1 MRGMRVAYCKACRFY
16 WQEGIWYRCIH
27 ESNTY
32 DHMYGQAYKL
42 HPTAKNI
49 RGRCEDHEEINSK
62 HSSSSDAVDNA
73 DDGERNVR
81 DSGQEKP

>member
-42 HPTAKNI
+42 HPTAKNL
-49 RGRCEDHEEINSK
+49 RGRCEDYETEETVS
-62 HSSSSDAVDNA
+62 
-73 DDGERNVR
+73 
-81 DSGQEKP
+81 